1 MKSSPARATTLLPA
15 KGTLM
20 TIRGFHLGQRF
31 AAIFLALFVFALLP
45 QRSHAQTELV
55 VTDYGGSFEDGWRKS
70 VVEPFERAHPD
81 IKIKLVQKLVFES
94 MALMRAQ
101 KDDVKIDVFMM
112 DEVGAAQAAAEG
124 LVQPIS
130 VKTVPHLAELYPAF
144 RVPGDSFAKFMFDA
158 SVIAYNTQQ
167 VSPAPQSYKDFWNPN
182 YSGRIAIN
190 NLDSA
195 TGLSFFLMLLKTEGA
210 TMDHTDP
217 AFAAMKK
224 LKPAIVTFPEQHAQL
239 AQLFT
244 QGDIVMAPW
253 TSDRTLL
260 LASKGIPIAFVI
272 PKEGGIIQEGG
283 LVIAKGTRKLQAAQ
297 LYVNFALSVEA
308 QAANA
313 KFTFLSPTN
322 SKVVLDP
329 QTAAKIPNGLNAIKA
344 LTHPDWKK
352 ANELRPQWID
362 RWNREVTQ

>member
-1 MKSSPARATTLLPA
+1 MSMHGLS
-15 KGTLM
+15 
-20 TIRGFHLGQRF
+20 QRQRIAVALF
-31 AAIFLALFVFALLP
+31 AALLFALGA
-45 QRSHAQTELV
+45 QSARAQTELV
-55 VTDYGGSFEDGWRKS
+55 VTNYGGSFEDGWRKA
-70 VVEPFERAHPD
+70 VVEPFEKAHPD

-112 DEVGAAQAAAEG
+112 DEVGAAQATAEG
-124 LVQPIS
+124 LVQPVS
-130 VKTVPHLAELYPAF
+130 VKTVPHLAELYPEF
-144 RVPGDSFAKFMFDA
+144 RVAGDAFCKFMFDA

-167 VSPAPQSYKDFWNPN
+167 VKPAPQSYKDFWDAR
-182 YSGRIAIN
+182 YKGRIAIN

-210 TMDHTDP
+210 TMEHADP

-224 LKPAIVTFPEQHAQL
+224 LKPNIVTFPEQHAQI

-253 TSDRTLL
+253 TSDRALL
-260 LASKGIPIAFVI
+260 LASKGVPVAWVL

-283 LVIAKGTRKLQAAQ
+283 LVIAKGTRKLQAALQ
-297 LYVNFALSVEA
+297 YVNFALSVEA

-313 KFTFLSPTN
+313 KYTFLSPTN

-329 QTAAKIPNGLNAIKA
+329 QTASKIPNGIKAIKS
-344 LTHPDWKK
+344 LTRPDWKK